1 MTAPFALLEER
12 PRERLER
19 VGVESLSDV
28 DLLALLLRTGYRDTS
43 ARVLAER
50 LRRRYP
56 TLGSLADASPAELAQ
71 ITGIGRARAASICAA
86 IALGRRADHPSLPPG
101 EPITDSGRVYRH
113 FHARLAG
120 LKQERFYIL
129 LLDGKGRMMR
139 EIRVSEGTL
148 TASLVHPREVFRYA
162 LREAAASLI
171 LVHNHPSGDPTPSG
185 EDEALTR
192 RLRAAGELLGVKIL
206 DHVVI
211 GRGRW
216 LSFVETGRL

>member
-1 MTAPFALLEER
+1 MTTEPLFEKL
-12 PRERLER
+12 PRERLECS
-19 VGVESLSDV
+19 GAETLSDV
-28 DLLALLLRTGYRDTS
+28 ELLALLLRSGGRNTS

-50 LRRRYP
+50 VRARYP
-56 TLGSLADASPAELAQ
+56 TLDALGDASPTELAR
-71 ITGIGRARAASICAA
+71 IDGIGRARAASLCAA
-86 IALGRRADHPSLPPG
+86 IALGRRADHPPLARG
-101 EPITDSGRVYRH
+101 EPITDSSRVYRH
-113 FHARLAG
+113 FHARLSA

-129 LLDGKGRMMR
+129 MLDGKGRLMR

-162 LREAAASLI
+162 LREAAASVL
-171 LVHNHPSGDPTPSG
+171 LAHNHPSGDPTPSP

-192 RLRAAGELLGVKIL
+192 RLRAAGELLGVRVI

-216 LSFVETGRL
+216 ISFAETGRL

>member
-1 MTAPFALLEER
+1 MPSQLALDDR

-19 VGVESLSDV
+19 GGVEALSDA
-28 DLLALLLRTGYRDTS
+28 DLLSLLLRTGYRDTS
-43 ARVLAER
+43 ACVLAER
-50 LRRRYP
+50 LRLRYP
-56 TLGSLADASPAELAQ
+56 TLTSLAQASPGELAQ
-71 ITGIGRARAASICAA
+71 IAGIGRARAASICAA
-86 IALGRRADHPSLPPG
+86 IALGRRVDYPLLSAG
-101 EPITDSGRVYRH
+101 AAITDAAQVYRH
-113 FHARLAG
+113 FHARLSA

-129 LLDGKGRMMR
+129 LLDGKGRLMR

-148 TASLVHPREVFRYA
+148 TASLVHPREVFRFA

-171 LVHNHPSGDPTPSG
+171 LAHNHPSGDPSPSA

>member
-1 MTAPFALLEER
+1 MTTALALEDR

-19 VGVESLSDV
+19 SGVDILSDV
-28 DLLALLLRTGYRDTS
+28 ELLSLLLRSGYRNTS

-50 LRRRYP
+50 LHARYP
-56 TLGSLADASPAELAQ
+56 TLEALADASPAELAR
-71 ITGIGRARAASICAA
+71 IDGIGRARAASICAA
-86 IALGRRADHPSLPPG
+86 IALGRRTDHPPLSRG
-101 EPITDSGRVYRH
+101 EPITDSSRVYRH
-113 FHARLAG
+113 FHARLSA

-129 LLDGKGRMMR
+129 LLDGKGRLMR
-139 EIRVSEGTL
+139 ELRVSEGTL

-162 LREAAASLI
+162 LREAAASIL
-171 LVHNHPSGDPTPSG
+171 LVHNHPSGDPTPSP

-192 RLRAAGELLGVKIL
+192 RLRAAGELLGVKVL

-216 LSFVETGRL
+216 LSFVETGRM

>member
-1 MTAPFALLEER
+1 MSSQLALDDR

-19 VGVESLSDV
+19 VGVETLSDV
-28 DLLALLLRTGYRDTS
+28 DLLALLLRSGYRDTS

-50 LRRRYP
+50 LRRCYP
-56 TLGSLADASPAELAQ
+56 TLASLAEASPAELAQ
-71 ITGIGRARAASICAA
+71 ISGIGRSRAASICAA
-86 IALGRRADHPSLPPG
+86 IALGRRADHPLLPAG
-101 EPITDSGRVYRH
+101 AAITDSGQVYRH
-113 FHARLAG
+113 FHARLAA
-120 LKQERFYIL
+120 LKQERFYVL
-129 LLDGKGRMMR
+129 LLDSKGRLMR

-148 TASLVHPREVFRYA
+148 TASLVHPREVFRFA
-162 LREAAASLI
+162 LREAASSLI
-171 LVHNHPSGDPTPSG
+171 LAHNHPSGDPSPSA

-192 RLRAAGELLGVKIL
+192 RLRTAGELLGVKVL

>member
-1 MTAPFALLEER
+1 MTAPLALDDR

-19 VGVESLSDV
+19 SGVEVLSDV
-28 DLLALLLRTGYRDTS
+28 ELLALLLRSGYRDTS

-56 TLGSLADASPAELAQ
+56 TLSSLADASPAELAQ

-86 IALGRRADHPSLPPG
+86 IALGRRADHPSLSPG
-101 EPITDSGRVYRH
+101 APITDASQVYRH
-113 FHARLAG
+113 FHARLAA

-129 LLDGKGRMMR
+129 LLDGKGRLMR
-139 EIRVSEGTL
+139 ELRVSEGTL

-162 LREAAASLI
+162 LREAAASVI
-171 LVHNHPSGDPTPSG
+171 LVHNHPSGDPSPSA

-192 RLRAAGELLGVKIL
+192 RLKAAGELLGVRVL

-211 GRGRW
+211 GRRRW